1 MDEQRSEN
9 SRPVNPRRRKRSQA
23 QIFKEVYLPVVIA
36 AIAVLLILVFI
47 IGAIARGIQK
57 NKAEKEASIEA
68 SVSLENEQARLAEEE
83 QQLLSQAQLLA
94 ADYDYQGA
102 IDTLNTF
109 SGDMGQYPTLS
120 AKITEYERAKDAL
133 VAWDDLS
140 QVTNLSFQMLMANP
154 EQSFNHSIYGSAFN
168 KNYVTIGEFSRILD
182 QLYANGYILV
192 SLDDFITTQTA
203 ADGSVSYTAK
213 TLYLPEGKKPLML
226 TQTNVNYNIYIV
238 DGNGDKLPDKDGA
251 GFACRLVLDA
261 DGSVTCEMIDSTGQ
275 TVTGDYDLV
284 PILDAFIEEHPDF
297 SYRGAKATLALTGYN
312 GLFGYRTYFGAE
324 RDFGTEAYNDAVAQ
338 ATKIAKALRE
348 SGYELACY
356 TYGNVPYGDYSAS
369 MLEADL
375 TQWLTEALPILGQV
389 DTMVFAQ
396 NSDIT
401 NTEVYSGEK
410 FTTLQSAGFRYY
422 LGFCTD
428 GQAWAAV
435 NSTYVRQ
442 GRILV
447 SGSHMAYHAD
457 WFADLFDT
465 SAVLD
470 TDIRGTIPS

>member
-1 MDEQRSEN
+1 MDEQRNEHP
-9 SRPVNPRRRKRSQA
+9 RPVNPRRRKRSRA

-36 AIAVLLILVFI
+36 GIALLLILVFI
-47 IGAIARGIQK
+47 IGSIVRGIQK

-68 SVSLENEQARLAEEE
+68 SVSIANEQARLAEKE

-102 IDTLNTF
+102 IDVLNTF
-109 SGDMGQYPTLS
+109 PGDMSQYPTLS
-120 AKITEYERAKDAL
+120 AKITEYEQAKDTL

-140 QVTNLSFQMLMANP
+140 KVTNLSFQMLMANP
-154 EQSFNHSIYGSAFN
+154 TQSFAHSIYGSAFN
-168 KNYVTIGEFSRILD
+168 RNYVTTDEFSRILE

-192 SLDDFITTQTA
+192 SMDDFITSQTA
-203 ADGSVSYTAK
+203 ADGTVSYTAK

-238 DGNGDKLPDKDGA
+238 DGDGDKLPDKNGA
-251 GFACRLVLDA
+251 GFACRLVLDTE
-261 DGSVTCEMIDSTGQ
+261 GSVTCEMIDSTGQ
-275 TVTGDYDLV
+275 TVTGAYDLV
-284 PILDAFIEEHPDF
+284 PILDSFIEAHPDF

-312 GLFGYRTYFGAE
+312 GLFGYRTYLGADKEFGA
-324 RDFGTEAYNDAVAQ
+324 DAYNEAVSQ

-375 TQWLTEALPILGQV
+375 IQWVTEALPILGQV

-401 NTEVYSGEK
+401 NTEVYSGDK
-410 FTTLQSAGFRYY
+410 FSTLQSAGFRYY

-428 GQAWAAV
+428 GQTWAIV
-435 NSTYVRQ
+435 NNAYIRQ

-447 SGSHMAYHAD
+447 SGSNMAYHAD
-457 WFADLFDT
+457 WFEPLFDT
-465 SAVLD
+465 SDVLD
-470 TDIRGTIPS
+470 TQVRGTIPS